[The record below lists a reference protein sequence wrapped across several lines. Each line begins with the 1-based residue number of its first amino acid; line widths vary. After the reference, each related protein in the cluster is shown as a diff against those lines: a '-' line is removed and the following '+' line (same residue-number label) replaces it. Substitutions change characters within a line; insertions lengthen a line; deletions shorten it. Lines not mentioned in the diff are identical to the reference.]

1 MAAYEETLDAL
12 KTKLLEYLKRSENSS
27 SQEPL
32 TFSLLNSLRKSVLS
46 YTKQMNLICNKIKPQ
61 EQSYTSAFDSLSKEY
76 SKKEKEL
83 EAKLRKDT
91 QDIISKY
98 DDKINTLK
106 DEIKEKEREIHFEE
120 NNILMDIEFF
130 IMASDQNKEMFE
142 AEYNENVSRFNYQIQ
157 IASDSYSEN
166 TIRFNDLLS
175 KEIEKLEEK
184 YKISLI
190 DYDKDTERII
200 SHYQKNVDELNQ
212 ILAKKIDDFN
222 KFQAQKRQKKVKESM
237 EFNDKIRA
245 LVSLRNEKNQEAR
258 NEYARKQAEA
268 QETKESKRQQYQ
280 MESQKISKEFV
291 LNMTALDD
299 RISTLKKEFNDAQDQ
314 EKRALEYRLL
324 ELKKEEEKL
333 LHDLYTTSTSS
344 KKSAKKI
351 KSEYYGYQEIERKN
365 TDKALSHLEKAYLA
379 NSEKT
384 NYQKKLLDLDRT
396 FNMKFIV
403 ENETYDNKK
412 FQEINNEFEIDMNH
426 AVQINDLEYNREA
439 NKLRSENNLKTLKE
453 ERNFDE
459 ADALHQIET
468 EKLICQIKSIK
479 YEIASFEEIQKLLHK
494 FESDK
499 FTTTIN
505 FKTVNNLLEVE
516 KCKVLDTLN
525 KSMYNLNVK
534 SSKMVLDTSN
544 KAIDLKN
551 KEYEQK
557 GKAKIKRNRMVLNT
571 EQKLVE
577 YQIESFKRDKALE
590 LAVLNRNFFF
600 ELDTLGHDFLASK
613 FELEYKNIMG
623 NLSIL
628 TEIITM
634 IHYMETDLL
643 KILYDNVSTRPEYK
657 EVVWPFI
664 NELLSIIFQGYQRA
678 LSIFHDTTDTMI
690 HERIEFEETLK
701 YKGFYKNIEANYKGE
716 LSGFIDRK
724 EYYLKQ
730 INDVSAQLEN
740 NKGLLFSLDNDLYAR
755 RKNAK
760 RTGNYDSE
768 LKEIQ
773 DTTLQYHDVENENLR
788 LSKKLLVLQ
797 KEVSR
802 IDNQISQV
810 NLSYTRQQDEIKKMQ
825 MTNAQS
831 YFELEKSLERHISSS
846 IADMNVKLR
855 EQDIDSNEFQNSI
868 SIVKDRNEAFLR
880 LSLDFIEGVYQI
892 MDRFSNNEQ
901 DAIIKSAEIL
911 EAGYKTDLSELDRD
925 DKNERANAKA
935 IYIREDQ
942 ARQEEIIRFDKDV
955 IQDSISMK
963 QSISNHD
970 ALVKKLT
977 QNIQEEMTQAN
988 QTFYQDYYAIC
999 DNQKDVVDKH
1009 AKDIKNL
1016 ETEYQRNRV
1025 IIFDRFKKSKAQLK
1039 SMLEEYISSR
1049 NEILQHL
1056 PIAEK
1061 ENEKAFHLDD
1071 IKKSIELD
1079 ETYQEIKTKSTTSMK
1094 EVLKNM
1100 DLIKAAFDS
1109 KQAEIERNHKMSKQ
1123 KERRNH
1129 QAQLRRI

>member
-1 MAAYEETLDAL
+1 MAAYLDTLDAL
-12 KTKLLEYLKRSENSS
+12 KTKLLEFLKRSENQSS
-27 SQEPL
+27 AEPL
-32 TFSLLNSLRKSVLS
+32 TFALLNNLRKSVLEH
-46 YTKQMNLICNKIKPQ
+46 TKKMNAICNKIKPQ
-61 EQSYTSAFDSLSKEY
+61 KQSYSTAFDSLSKEY
-76 SKKEKEL
+76 SKKEKGL

-98 DDKINTLK
+98 DEKINTLK

-130 IMASDQNKEMFE
+130 IMASDQNKDMFE

-166 TIRFNDLLS
+166 TIRFNDLLA

-184 YKISLI
+184 YKLALI

-200 SHYQKNVDELNQ
+200 AHYQKNVDELNQ
-212 ILAKKIDDFN
+212 ILTKKIDEFN
-222 KFQAQKRQKKVKESM
+222 KFQAQNRQKRVKESM
-237 EFNDKIRA
+237 EFNDKIRN
-245 LVSLRNEKNQEAR
+245 LVSIRNEKNQEAR

-268 QETKESKRQQYQ
+268 QETKETKRLQYQ

-299 RISTLKKEFNDAQDQ
+299 RIASLKKEFNDASDQ

-333 LHDLYTTSTSS
+333 LYDLYTSSSS

-351 KSEYYGYQEIERKN
+351 KSEYYSYQELERKN

-479 YEIASFEEIQKLLHK
+479 YEISSFEEIQKLLHK
-494 FESDK
+494 FEGDK
-499 FTTTIN
+499 FNTTIN
-505 FKTVNNLLEVE
+505 FKTVNNLLEIE

-590 LAVLNRNFFF
+590 LSVLNRNFFF

-613 FELEYKNIMG
+613 FELEYKNMMG

-628 TEIITM
+628 SEIVTM
-634 IHYMETDLL
+634 FHYMETDLL
-643 KILYDNVSTRPEYK
+643 KILYENVSTRPEYK
-657 EVVWPFI
+657 EIVWPFT

-678 LSIFHDTTDTMI
+678 LSIFHDTTDSMI
-690 HERIEFEETLK
+690 HERIEFEESLK
-701 YKGFYKNIEANYKGE
+701 YKGFYKNIEANYKEE
-716 LSGFIDRK
+716 LQGFLDKK
-724 EYYLKQ
+724 EYYTKQ
-730 INDVSAQLEN
+730 INEVTVQLEN
-740 NKGLLFSLDNDLYAR
+740 NKGLLFSLDNDLYVR
-755 RKNAK
+755 RKNVK
-760 RTGNYDSE
+760 KSGNYDSE

-773 DTTLQYHDVENENLR
+773 DTTEQYHAVENENLR

-797 KEVSR
+797 KEVNR
-802 IDNQISQV
+802 IDNQIAQV

-831 YFELEKSLERHISSS
+831 YFELEKTLERHISSS
-846 IADMNVKLR
+846 IADMNVKLK
-855 EQDIDSNEFQNSI
+855 EIDIDPNEFQNSI
-868 SIVKDRNEAFLR
+868 TIVKERNETFIR
-880 LSLDFIEGVYQI
+880 LSKEFVMGLYQI
-892 MDRFSNNEQ
+892 MNRFSNNEQ

-911 EAGYKTDLSELDRD
+911 EAGYKTDLSEIDRD

-935 IYIREDQ
+935 TYIREDQ
-942 ARQEEIIRFDKDV
+942 ARQEEIMRFDKEV
-955 IQDSISMK
+955 VQASIQMK

-970 ALVKKLT
+970 VLVKKLT
-977 QNIQEEMTQAN
+977 SNIQEEMNQAN
-988 QTFYQDYYAIC
+988 QNFYQDYYAIC
-999 DNQKDVVDKH
+999 DNQRDVIEKQ
-1009 AKDIKNL
+1009 KQDIKNL
-1016 ETEYQRNRV
+1016 EAEYQRNRV

-1056 PIAEK
+1056 PIAER
-1061 ENEKAFHLDD
+1061 ENEKAFHQDD

-1079 ETYQEIKTKSTTSMK
+1079 ETYNEIKAQSTTSMK
-1094 EVLKNM
+1094 EVVKNM

-1123 KERRNH
+1123 KERRSH
-1129 QAQLRRI
+1129 QAQMRRI